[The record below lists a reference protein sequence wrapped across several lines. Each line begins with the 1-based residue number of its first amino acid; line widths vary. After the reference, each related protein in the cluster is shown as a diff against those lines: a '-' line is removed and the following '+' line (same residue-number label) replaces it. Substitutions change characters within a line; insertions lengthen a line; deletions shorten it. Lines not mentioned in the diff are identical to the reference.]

1 MMRSI
6 VILSQIVLIYIIVK
20 LVNCSAYTEQ
30 SQSTFNQF
38 ILPTNILNAIDD
50 DISAVNKK
58 TENVILSQN
67 SSNYYAEKAVEIAIE
82 SSQSQQMTQS
92 DRNENFYFEQFNK
105 NRHPKSERLKRDSE
119 ALDVCDT
126 NECKCK
132 FETKFLTV
140 DCHFQQVS
148 KLFFCYFIYNIV
160 LQSYNIR
167 ICLKKSQTQ

>member
-67 SSNYYAEKAVEIAIE
+67 SSNYYAEKAMEIAIE

-92 DRNENFYFEQFNK
+92 DQNENFYFEQFNK

-148 KLFFCYFIYNIV
+148 KANCFSVILFIILFYSDTTY
-160 LQSYNIR
+160 S
-167 ICLKKSQTQ
+167 LKKSQTQ